1 MLKGSEG
8 KCNRSLSLSALRISL
23 FQKCFSKCVAIKIA
37 VFLKREVGFLTS
49 ESVESS
55 ALSFQSIDDIHSG
68 DGLSLGVLGVGDCVS
83 DNIFQENLENS
94 TSFFVD

>member
-1 MLKGSEG
+1 M
-8 KCNRSLSLSALRISL
+8 
-23 FQKCFSKCVAIKIA
+23 AIKIA

-68 DGLSLGVLGVGDCVS
+68 DGLSLGVLGVGDS
-83 DNIFQENLENS
+83 ITDDIF
-94 TSFFVD
+94 